1 MKKKLFLAVVIVAIL
16 SCIFAIS
23 ISAEDTDPNADYYDR
38 VYKAV
43 DGTDLALYDKET
55 VDGVTTY
62 YPLVWFSYDIT
73 NDAGE
78 VVETKYVKAR
88 YQDCT
93 IRTESYSQGRFNA
106 ASYSYT
112 DDNGEVHA
120 LTNANIV
127 LLNLRDS
134 YVVSGTNTKITQ
146 KFESNTKDPAFSR
159 VEAIFFPTTI
169 SSISSGYENAFPKAQ
184 LVDIP
189 ENITSTCTIAKKV
202 FYQNKSLKEI
212 YLPSKISFGNDNSHF
227 MNTSIEKVTFG
238 PNYSG
243 KIPSNCFKNCSELK
257 EFNQNGAKFTQ
268 IDGGAFSGCSNSNL
282 ELILDFSYTT
292 SIGESAFY
300 NCKNFIIKDNSL
312 PAIKS
317 IGKEVFKGFNITKIN
332 SNVDGVFIFPEGF
345 ETMGHSSFYGNQN
358 IEYVKF
364 PSTLKKID
372 AQAFRDCKNLTFIEF
387 GNNENALEM
396 PNFGVFYNCTSL
408 KAISLPKNT
417 KSIPERC
424 FYNCT
429 ALTAVYL
436 GEKVVS
442 FGSNADGQGAFDNC
456 SQMYFVQN
464 AFSVLKDDGTFPTTE
479 EYVAPEKPAIY
490 YMPESLTTLRGHVE
504 KDFGYNSGSTVV
516 GTFFK
521 NCTSLNETI
530 VFGTAFIYIPSC
542 NIFHSAGTEAS
553 PKTIVFLADIQGSV
567 TLTNSKYISYVF
579 VNPADKSPA
588 DLGIVA
594 VYPNYNNTESYMYFC
609 ATGLKYTY
617 GLELSDL
624 DDKNDNKFDQ
634 SNDNTNKKYS
644 NAYNA
649 AYALE
654 YEAAIAAGNDET
666 TAKAI
671 ATERATAT
679 AIAEEAKWIALAISA
694 ERNPA
699 TEGTKHVHNKDLDST
714 QEATCLLPAG
724 KFTFCFCGAI
734 MTKEI
739 VEGSEALGHSD
750 LNAIVEYYY
759 KNNNYFEA
767 SYKKYICTREGCG
780 EVIDSQEGGIP
791 ALFKAMGMTVPDYGI
806 SALCHAIKIETD
818 AVKEYNA
825 YLGEGNEIKYGVLAG
840 VVVDGNKPVG
850 ADGKSNCDAI
860 VMGFESTN
868 FSIVQLKLTGLEKAN
883 KQLYCG
889 AYAVVDGTVSYLYE
903 GTVSEY
909 ATPLTVNNGILD
921 QTTPEATVEET
932 KEN

>member
-1 MKKKLFLAVVIVAIL
+1 MKKKLFLATVITTIL
-16 SCIFAIS
+16 CCLFAIG
-23 ISAEDTDPNADYYDR
+23 ISAATTNEWGDVETVAGIDTSAMSTDTTAL
-38 VYKAV
+38 VV
-43 DGTDLALYDKET
+43 MFDGTEYHTYPANYVITSSSKLTVNYTPLNTALGSNVYASGSIIRLQIPNNVNNTGET
-55 VDGVTTY
+55 MRGNSHGSALVEVDCSTAASEILIAHNAFHGCGK
-62 YPLVWFSYDIT
+62 LVKANLSEKAYFASNNNYQFNGCSSLTSITLPSDIT
-73 NDAGE
+73 
-78 VVETKYVKAR
+78 
-88 YQDCT
+88 
-93 IRTESYSQGRFNA
+93 F
-106 ASYSYT
+106 
-112 DDNGEVHA
+112 
-120 LTNANIV
+120 LPTN
-127 LLNLRDS
+127 L
-134 YVVSGTNTKITQ
+134 
-146 KFESNTKDPAFSR
+146 
-159 VEAIFFPTTI
+159 
-169 SSISSGYENAFPKAQ
+169 
-184 LVDIP
+184 
-189 ENITSTCTIAKKV
+189 
-202 FYQNKSLKEI
+202 
-212 YLPSKISFGNDNSHF
+212 
-227 MNTSIEKVTFG
+227 
-238 PNYSG
+238 
-243 KIPSNCFKNCSELK
+243 
-257 EFNQNGAKFTQ
+257 
-268 IDGGAFSGCSNSNL
+268 FSGCSSLTSVDMNWENITVVNSNAFNGCSKL
-282 ELILDFSYTT
+282 SMEVDLSNVTIVNEAGFYNCSLVTFKNANNLTYAGKNSFRDCPYITSVEFTSDLTGIGSYAFVSSGLTSVVFNGGNNFKVDAEAFNGLSNLVGEFNLTGCTSVGKYAFKNCAKLTGTADLTSAT
-292 SIGESAFY
+292 SIGQQAFEGCTGLI
-300 NCKNFIIKDNSL
+300 NVKFGASL
-312 PAIKS
+312 
-317 IGKEVFKGFNITKIN
+317 TKIE
-332 SNVDGVFIFPEGF
+332 S
-345 ETMGHSSFYGNQN
+345 
-358 IEYVKF
+358 
-364 PSTLKKID
+364 
-372 AQAFRDCKNLTFIEF
+372 QAFRSCTNLKFVEF
-387 GNNENALEM
+387 GNYENALEM
-396 PNFGVFYNCTSL
+396 PNFGVFYGCTSL

-490 YMPESLTTLRGHVE
+490 YMPESLTTLKGHVE
-504 KDFGYNSGSTVV
+504 KDFGYGTGSTVT

-542 NIFHSAGTEAS
+542 NMFHSAGTAES

-588 DLGIVA
+588 DLGIVT

-617 GLELSDL
+617 GLEHSEL
-624 DDKNDNKFDQ
+624 DSNGDKKYDQ
-634 SNDNTNKKYS
+634 NNDNTNKKYS

-649 AYALE
+649 AYTLE
-654 YEAAIAAGNDET
+654 YEAAITAGNDET

-734 MTKEI
+734 MTEEI

-759 KNNNYFEA
+759 KNNNYFDA
-767 SYKKYICTREGCG
+767 SYKKYTCTREGCG

-840 VVVDGNKPVG
+840 VAIDGNKPVG

-909 ATPLTVNNGILD
+909 ATPLIVNNGILD